1 VLGSRSRSVSDIRT
15 LDDGHLPA
23 LRDLLRADPFVNAVV
38 AARVEAVGSL
48 DADRLGGEMIGI
60 AGDEDCA
67 CFWGGALLPVGGDPT
82 SWTQFAQHLAARPRL
97 CASIIARVEAI
108 EVMWPVLTR
117 SWGPARI
124 LRSAQPLLVIDQLSD
139 IAPDPLVRTARVDEL
154 DRYLPAAAAMF
165 TEELE
170 ASAYRN
176 GGRAAYRNRL
186 QQLILARR
194 AFVRFDAAGEVMFKA
209 EFAAVSSQTCQIQGI
224 WVRPDLRGRGLGT
237 AGIAALIQYGLKQ
250 APTVSLY
257 VNDFNTRAR
266 QVYDRL
272 GMQQDCVL
280 ASVLF

>member
-15 LDDGHLPA
+15 LDDGQLPA

-38 AARVEAVGSL
+38 AARVEAIGSL
-48 DADRLGGEMIGI
+48 DADRLGGEMIGL
-60 AGDEDCA
+60 GDGRSGA
-67 CFWGGALLPVGGDPT
+67 CFWGGALLPVGGDPAG
-82 SWTQFAQHLAARPRL
+82 WAHFAEHLGARPRL

-124 LRSAQPLLVIDQLSD
+124 IRSAQPLLVIDHLPD
-139 IAPDPLVRTARVDEL
+139 IAPDPQVRPARVEEL

-165 TEELE
+165 AEELE

-176 GGRAAYRNRL
+176 GGRAAYRRRL
-186 QQLILARR
+186 EQLILARR
-194 AFVRFDAAGEVMFKA
+194 AFVRFDANGEVMFKA

-224 WVRPDLRGRGLGT
+224 WVRPDLRGRGIGS
-237 AGIAALIQYGLKQ
+237 AGVAALIRYGLMQ

-257 VNDFNTRAR
+257 VNDFNIRAR
-266 QVYDRL
+266 RLYERL
-272 GMQQDCVL
+272 GMQEDCVL